1 MSAAATPNT
10 APPASCTGDCDCGT
24 RDCTCGHTVIGMWDE
39 ERANPWRA
47 ALLYGL
53 TITAA
58 LLASHCAATGGAA

>member
-1 MSAAATPNT
+1 MSAATTTAATP
-10 APPASCTGDCDCGT
+10 AGCTGDCEGGT
-24 RDCTCGHTVIGMWDE
+24 RDCTCSHAVIGMWDE

-58 LLASHCAATGGAA
+58 LLASHCAAMGGAA

>member
-1 MSAAATPNT
+1 MSAATSPT
-10 APPASCTGDCDCGT
+10 VAPPAGCSGDCDGGT
-24 RDCTCGHTVIGMWDE
+24 RDCTCGRAVIGMWDE

-58 LLASHCAATGGAA
+58 VLASHCTAMGGAA